1 MAHFMLSL
9 NYSTQS
15 KQALLANPTD
25 RTAAATVAAKALGGK
40 LICGYGTLGKYD
52 MIAIAELPG
61 PAEAA
66 ALSAALGASGG
77 FDCIE
82 TTTLL
87 TAEEMMAAVNTAK
100 KSLSGYK
107 PPGK

>member
-1 MAHFMLSL
+1 MFSL
-9 NYSTQS
+9 NYSAQS

-25 RTAAATVAAKALGGK
+25 RTVAAAAAAKALGGK
-40 LICGYGTLGKYD
+40 LICGFGTLGKYD
-52 MIAIAELPG
+52 MIAIAELPSSE
-61 PAEAA
+61 AAA
-66 ALSAALGASGG
+66 ALSVALGASGG
-77 FDCIE
+77 FDRIE

-87 TAEEMMAAVNTAK
+87 TVEEMMGAVHTAK